1 MLPCPFPCQEVNRPL
16 YIPLTETQ
24 SMRRLQHIVD
34 DKDEEPPGSISNRN
48 KADKRGR
55 SRSSSRAQKLPAPL
69 RVPVKAEGEQHENLP
84 APSRVPVKAS
94 DSDKNKAENMHNHP
108 SSSRQVPQRSSQIE
122 LLEYTEWRNHKEVK
136 AAIKAAREGGP
147 WLCGIQ
153 SHTPTLSESS
163 SARSEAT
170 TIEAVVIDDT
180 QDAGGP
186 EDSQCLDF

>member
-1 MLPCPFPCQEVNRPL
+1 
-16 YIPLTETQ
+16 
-24 SMRRLQHIVD
+24 
-34 DKDEEPPGSISNRN
+34 
-48 KADKRGR
+48 
-55 SRSSSRAQKLPAPL
+55 
-69 RVPVKAEGEQHENLP
+69 
-84 APSRVPVKAS
+84 
-94 DSDKNKAENMHNHP
+94 MHNHP

-163 SARSEAT
+163 SSSARSEAT

-186 EDSQCLDF
+186 EESQCLDF